1 MKKTIKQETKNKSL
15 YSKNKKPSRS
25 VKNTGFKDK
34 AKALETLR
42 IIKNLDKVKQMQIV
56 LTMYYRAEYHPNK
69 TPEMKEAQLIFKDW
83 LIKNGYKH
91 SIKKIL

>member
-15 YSKNKKPSRS
+15 YSKNKKPKHS

-34 AKALETLR
+34 AKALETIR
-42 IIKNLDKVKQMQIV
+42 IIKPLDKVRQMQIV

-69 TPEMKEAQLIFKDW
+69 TPEMKEAQTIFKTW
-83 LIKNGYKH
+83 LKKNGYKH
-91 SIKKIL
+91 SIKK

>member
-1 MKKTIKQETKNKSL
+1 MKKSKTKNKSL

-42 IIKNLDKVKQMQIV
+42 IIKPLDKVRQMQIV

-69 TPEMKEAQLIFKDW
+69 TPEMKEAQVIFKDW